1 MPRPETC
8 VTARAVELAAR
19 RPQTTQA
26 LLAVK
31 GMGKM
36 KYEKYG
42 AQLLEILAS

>member
-1 MPRPETC
+1 VP
-8 VTARAVELAAR
+8 AR

-36 KYEKYG
+36 KHEKYG
-42 AQLLEILAS
+42 LALLELLKS